1 MLFALLCTDK
11 PGALQLRLDTRPD
24 HLAYLNDLNARGILK
39 IAGPFLGEDGK
50 PTGSLVIV
58 KADTLEAAA
67 AIAAADPYAKA
78 KADTLKAAA
87 AIAAAVPYAKAG
99 LFAQV
104 EIKAYNWVFNNPE
117 A

>member
-11 PGALQLRLDTRPD
+11 PRALQLRLDTRPD
-24 HLAYLNDLNARGILK
+24 HLAYLDDLNARGILK

-58 KADTLEAAA
+58 KTKSIEEAK
-67 AIAAADPYAKA
+67 AIAEADPY
-78 KADTLKAAA
+78 
-87 AIAAAVPYAKAG
+87 VKAG
-99 LFAQV
+99 LFANV
-104 EIKAYNWVFNNPE
+104 EVKAYNWVFNNPE